1 MRGNVIAF
9 DPDAN
14 TGAISGFDGRRYDF
28 AALEWHGA
36 TRPRRGDTVDFVP
49 DAQRAVRIYLVE
61 PGYVQPGFAELY
73 FSPRGR
79 ASRSQ
84 YWLRFILPVTVIS
97 LALNLLELLDHHVMP
112 VIAALWQLAVL
123 WPGIAM
129 LVKRIHDRDKSAWLL
144 LALYGPLFAALL
156 FTGVALVAG
165 FAGSDTTAWTCGI
178 IAGLLWAATVG
189 VGIWFF
195 VEFGCLRGTIG
206 ANRFGPD
213 PVPAR

>member
-1 MRGNVIAF
+1 MRGNIIAF
-9 DPDAN
+9 DPGAN

-28 AALEWHGA
+28 TAMEWHGA
-36 TRPRRGDTVDFVP
+36 GRPRRGDIVDFVP
-49 DAQRAVRIYLVE
+49 DAQRATRIYLVE
-61 PGYVQPGFAELY
+61 TGYVQPGLAELY
-73 FSPRGR
+73 LSPRGR

-84 YWLRFILPVTVIS
+84 YWLWFILPVTVIS
-97 LALNLLELLDHHVMP
+97 LALNLLELLDHRVMP
-112 VIAALWQLAVL
+112 VITALWQLAVL
-123 WPGIAM
+123 WPGIAV

-156 FTGVALVAG
+156 FTGAAFIAG
-165 FAGSDTTAWTCGI
+165 AAGSDVGAWTCGV
-178 IAGLLWAATVG
+178 IAVVLWVATLC